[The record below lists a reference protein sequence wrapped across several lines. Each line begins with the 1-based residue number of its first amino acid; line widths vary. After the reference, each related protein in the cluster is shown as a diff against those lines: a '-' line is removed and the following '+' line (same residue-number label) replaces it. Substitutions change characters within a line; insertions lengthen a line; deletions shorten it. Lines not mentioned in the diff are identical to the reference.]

1 MSTKKNRPRS
11 SAMRLLDNI
20 IGEPLNLGG
29 TMRSIRECE
38 KVSQSEMAKRLGI
51 SRAHLCDIEKGRRIV
66 SPARAAKFAR
76 ELGYSETQF
85 VRLAIQDQVTEAGLK
100 MKVKVEAA

>member
-1 MSTKKNRPRS
+1 MSTKKKRARS
-11 SAMRLLDNI
+11 SAMRLLDDI

-38 KVSQSEMAKRLGI
+38 EVSQSEMAKRLGI
-51 SRAHLCDIEKGRRIV
+51 SRAHLCDIEMGRRTV